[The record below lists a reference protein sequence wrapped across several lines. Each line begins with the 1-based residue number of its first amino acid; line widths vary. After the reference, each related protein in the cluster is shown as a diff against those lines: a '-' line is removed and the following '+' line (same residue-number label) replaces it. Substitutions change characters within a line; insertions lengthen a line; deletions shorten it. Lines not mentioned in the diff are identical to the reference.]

1 MTIYIIKKG
10 DSISSVAKQ
19 FNISEQFL
27 RNINGINSYHEDK
40 LIEGNSLLILQ
51 GKVIHT
57 VEEGD
62 TLASIADQYNVSLL
76 EIIRNNPWLMDQ
88 EYIYPKEEIIISY
101 EGQKGREVIVNGYT
115 FTHIDCNTLAKTLVY
130 LTYITIYCYYIN
142 SDGSLV
148 DINDSPIIDLA
159 LEYGVAPI
167 MLVTTLTPEGDYDL
181 ELTHNLLASK
191 KLQETF
197 IENILA
203 KLEEKG
209 YIELTLDLPYVHQND
224 RELFVE
230 FIQHIT
236 SRLNKE
242 NYKVN
247 ITLSPSAF
255 EISSGFYYRGFDY
268 ESIGKNANR
277 VILLTYE
284 WGYTYGP
291 SVALLPYDVFTEL
304 LDYTVGKIPEDK
316 ITFGMSILN
325 YIWELP
331 YIDGETKAGAI
342 SYKSA
347 LEVAHMADDTKI
359 QYDEFAHSGF
369 FQFIEQNEE
378 YIVRFKGVRYIASR
392 LDLLNKY
399 GFNGVAIWNVMF
411 FFIQMYLIINYKFE
425 IKRVLESKL
434 DSPSKEEL

>member
-1 MTIYIIKKG
+1 
-10 DSISSVAKQ
+10 
-19 FNISEQFL
+19 
-27 RNINGINSYHEDK
+27 
-40 LIEGNSLLILQ
+40 
-51 GKVIHT
+51 
-57 VEEGD
+57 
-62 TLASIADQYNVSLL
+62 
-76 EIIRNNPWLMDQ
+76 
-88 EYIYPKEEIIISY
+88 
-101 EGQKGREVIVNGYT
+101 
-115 FTHIDCNTLAKTLVY
+115 
-130 LTYITIYCYYIN
+130 
-142 SDGSLV
+142 
-148 DINDSPIIDLA
+148 
-159 LEYGVAPI
+159 
-167 MLVTTLTPEGDYDL
+167 
-181 ELTHNLLASK
+181 
-191 KLQETF
+191 
-197 IENILA
+197 
-203 KLEEKG
+203 
-209 YIELTLDLPYVHQND
+209 
-224 RELFVE
+224 
-230 FIQHIT
+230 IT

-359 QYDEFAHSGF
+359 QYDEFAHTGF

-378 YIVRFKGVRYIASR
+378 
-392 LDLLNKY
+392 
-399 GFNGVAIWNVMF
+399 
-411 FFIQMYLIINYKFE
+411 
-425 IKRVLESKL
+425 
-434 DSPSKEEL
+434 